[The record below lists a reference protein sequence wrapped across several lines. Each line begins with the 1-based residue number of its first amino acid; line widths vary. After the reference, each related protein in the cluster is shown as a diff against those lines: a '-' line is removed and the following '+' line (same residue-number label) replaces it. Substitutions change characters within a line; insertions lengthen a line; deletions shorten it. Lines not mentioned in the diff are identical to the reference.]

1 MDVIPAI
8 DLIGGRCVRLYQGDY
23 DRETVYSD
31 DPVEVAARWIDAGAT
46 WLHVVDLDGAKQGR
60 PVNSEVIGAIVS
72 SVNVPVQVGSGIRDL
87 ESVRQVLALG
97 VTRAMLGTVA
107 VRDPELVRQA
117 CAEFGSESV
126 MVSVDARDGLVS
138 VAGWTSDSQLPVAK
152 LVEMMKDAGVQTF
165 QHTDISRDGT
175 LTEPNYSAI
184 KEMIHHTDGHLIAAG
199 GISKLDHLLKLADL
213 GAFGAVV
220 GTAIY
225 TGDIDLAE
233 AVEALNSAGE

>member
-1 MDVIPAI
+1 VDVIPAI

-60 PVNSEVIGAIVS
+60 PVNSDVIGAIVA
-72 SVNVPVQVGSGIRDL
+72 SVDVPVQMGGGIRDL

-117 CAEFGSESV
+117 CAEFGPEAV

-184 KEMIHHTDGHLIAAG
+184 KEMIQHTDGHLIAAG

-213 GAFGAVV
+213 GASGAVV

-233 AVEALNSAGE
+233 AVEALDSAGE